1 VPKYDLTAVKEA
13 ANQLNIEFRGRKVRL
28 DILNLEYELE
38 NIALC
43 LAQLSEND
51 YRKTIHYADRPA
63 DDEYI
68 CHFIKS
74 GNKELPP
81 DRLYIKY
88 CLFEDCMVIELASF
102 HLSRF

>member
-1 VPKYDLTAVKEA
+1 MPTYDLTAVKEA

-28 DILNLEYELE
+28 DILNLGYELKDV
-38 NIALC
+38 AHC

-51 YRKTIHYADRPA
+51 FRKTIRYADRPA

-74 GNKELPP
+74 GNEELAP
-81 DRLYIKY
+81 DKLYIKY
-88 CLFEDCMVIELASF
+88 CLIEGYLIVELASF
-102 HLSRF
+102 HLTRF